1 MGLLKRIRRFPCIL
15 QYDQMDCG
23 PSSLAAICNFYGKP
37 YSIQELREYCCLS
50 RDGVGL
56 IELED
61 AVRKVGFQ
69 TLAVKTS
76 IKKLCSNRPFP
87 CILHW
92 NNNHYVV
99 LYSVRKSFLTGK
111 NYFYVSDPSFGR
123 IKLSQSQFTSHWC
136 GADGDGIALLMSPTT
151 EFFKKIPKEYNLNL
165 KKNIIA
171 YLRKYRYEYSVLFSG
186 MLFSS
191 LFAMIFPFLTQ
202 SLIDMGIKSRN
213 LDIVFIFLLAQ
224 LFLFLGD
231 TVISI
236 VRDWTLLYSNS
247 VINIDIISSFLNKLI
262 KLPFKFFET
271 KQLGDF
277 TTRIDDH
284 ERIQNFLTSS
294 SITVVFSFFNFFVY
308 LILLASYNKQIMLVY
323 GGITVISLF
332 WSAYYVS
339 KEKRMEYR
347 RLGLQSNTQQYV
359 FEIINGIA
367 EIKLN
372 KTERYQ
378 LDCWKD
384 CQFKLLDIDIKIQKL
399 IQLDK
404 IGFAAFNKL
413 KDIIVV
419 FMAVC
424 AVIHGEISLGMLLA
438 ISYIVGSLSGPISQ
452 VIDFVRSL
460 QYAHL
465 SYERLN
471 EVQMLNNEDT
481 TSFKDISESLKGENK
496 SIVIKNLS
504 FSYGGP
510 RAPKVLDDI
519 SLVIP
524 IGKTTAIVGDS
535 GSGKTTLL
543 KILLK
548 YYENYDGT
556 IQVGN
561 SDLKDITVSSLR
573 GHCGVVMQDG
583 YIFSDTLERNIVTGD
598 ALTNKKSLND
608 AVEIAQLKDFIN
620 RLPQGMNTK
629 LGAGGNGISGGQKQR
644 IFIARAI
651 YKNPSVI
658 MFDEATSSL
667 DATTEKHIFEGLQK
681 FLHGKTVIT
690 IAHRLST
697 VMNADQIV
705 ALQNGKIM
713 ECGKHSELIL
723 KKGYYYN
730 LVKNQ
735 LQLGK

>member
-1 MGLLKRIRRFPCIL
+1 MDLRKKIRRFPCIL

-23 PSSLAAICNFYGKP
+23 PSSLAAICKFYGKQ
-37 YSIQELREYCCLS
+37 YSIQELREYCRLS
-50 RDGVGL
+50 KDGVGL
-56 IELED
+56 LGLEN
-61 AVRKVGFQ
+61 AAMKVGFQ

-76 IKKLCSNRPFP
+76 MEKLCSNRPFP

-99 LYSVRKSFLTGK
+99 LYSVHKSFLTGQTYL
-111 NYFYVSDPSFGR
+111 NVSDPSFGR
-123 IKLSQSQFTSHWC
+123 IKLSESQFISHWC

-151 EFFKKIPKEYNLNL
+151 EFANRNPQEHHLNL
-165 KKNIIA
+165 KGNIIA
-171 YLRKYRYEYSVLFSG
+171 YLKKYRHEYSILFCG
-186 MLFSS
+186 ILFSS

-202 SLIDMGIKSRN
+202 SLIDIGIKSKN
-213 LDIVFIFLLAQ
+213 LDVVLVFLLAQ

-247 VINIDIISSFLNKLI
+247 IINIDIISSFLNKLI
-262 KLPFKFFET
+262 KLPFIFFET

-277 TTRIDDH
+277 TTRINDH

-294 SITVVFSFFNFFVY
+294 SITVIFSFLNFFVY
-308 LILLASYNKQIMLVY
+308 IILLASYDKQIMFVY
-323 GGITVISLF
+323 AGITVISLL
-332 WSAYYVS
+332 WSAYYVN
-339 KEKRMEYR
+339 KEKKMEYR

-384 CQFKLLDIDIKIQKL
+384 SQFKLLDIDIKIQKL

-404 IGFAAFNKL
+404 IGFTAFNKL

-438 ISYIVGSLSGPISQ
+438 ISYIVGSLSGPVNQ
-452 VIDFVRSL
+452 VIDFVRSF
-460 QYAHL
+460 QYAYL

-471 EVQMLNNEDT
+471 EVHLLDNEDVA
-481 TSFKDISESLKGENK
+481 SFREIGESLRGENN

-504 FSYGGP
+504 FSYGGS
-510 RAPKVLDDI
+510 RSPKVLDDI
-519 SLVIP
+519 SLNIP
-524 IGKTTAIVGDS
+524 IGQTTAIVGDS
-535 GSGKTTLL
+535 GSGKTTLM

-548 YYENYDGT
+548 YYSDYDGT
-556 IQVGN
+556 IKVGN
-561 SDLKDITVSSLR
+561 SDLKDITASSLR
-573 GHCGVVMQDG
+573 GLCGVVMQDG
-583 YIFSDTLERNIVTGD
+583 YIFSDTLERNIATGD
-598 ALTNKKSLND
+598 VQINKSSLNN
-608 AVEIAQLKDFIN
+608 AVEIAQLSDFIN
-620 RLPQGMNTK
+620 RLPQGMKTK
-629 LGAGGNGISGGQKQR
+629 VGAGGNGISGGQKQR
-644 IFIARAI
+644 ILIARAI
-651 YKNPSVI
+651 YKNPSII

-667 DATTEKHIFEGLQK
+667 DATTEKCIYERLQE

-705 ALQNGKIM
+705 VLQKGKIM
-713 ECGKHSELIL
+713 ECGKHSDLIL
-723 KKGYYYN
+723 NKGYYYH